1 MKNYVFSDQCVP
13 SSLYGMLLKL
23 KPDEQLIVS
32 IDASEPITEKHL
44 QRIENI
50 AKYMFEKQQS
60 VQFVV
65 YDAGG
70 NRSKQDAVPYTCNE
84 QQLQTCDTINQI
96 LQKYQQP
103 SLGYSAY
110 NPHFYWPY
118 QQVVWAN
125 ELIQDIV
132 KEIKTLQLTPFESV
146 LFIHQTLGSMSN
158 SCLDGYSKNETWA
171 EYNRSILSYYH
182 NQGFVC
188 VSYAHWT
195 KAVIDALQ
203 MPGLSCSIELFDGYN
218 ATTQTYKPSHALN
231 SIDIQDDVYGVQGT
245 YLNDAFWSAEN
256 GVEGYNLATCMYP
269 VADLEHVCL
278 SDQGEKAF
286 HNITPYT
293 HKEYLFTTDKPAQ
306 EESIKDYIQRTIS
319 VPIPM
324 VKYIK
329 GATAILHKAGGF
341 TPEECAKNN
350 KQIIN
355 NTTLAAMRI
364 FDSEAQNTFVK
375 TYQSYIERRT

>member
-1 MKNYVFSDQCVP
+1 MKNYAFSDQCMP
-13 SSLYGMLLKL
+13 SSLYGVLLKL
-23 KPDEQLIVS
+23 KPDEQLIIS
-32 IDASEPITEKHL
+32 IDASKPITPEHIK
-44 QRIENI
+44 RIENI

-84 QQLQTCDTINQI
+84 QQLQLCEEINAKIAMYGHPQ
-96 LQKYQQP
+96 
-103 SLGYSAY
+103 LGFSAY
-110 NPHFYWPY
+110 TPKFYWPY
-118 QQVVWAN
+118 TFVVEAN
-125 ELIQDIV
+125 KLIEDIV
-132 KEIKTLQLTPFESV
+132 QQIKALHLTPFETM

-158 SCLDGYSKNETWA
+158 GYLDGYAKNETWA

-245 YLNDAFWSAEN
+245 YMNDAFWSAEN

-278 SDQGEKAF
+278 SEQGEKAF

-293 HKEYLFTTDKPAQ
+293 HKEYLFTTNKPAQ
-306 EESIKDYIQRTIS
+306 EESMKDYIQRTIS

-341 TPEECAKNN
+341 TKEECAKNN

-375 TYQSYIERRT
+375 TYQSYIERQK

>member
-1 MKNYVFSDQCVP
+1 MKKYAFSDQCMP
-13 SSLYGMLLKL
+13 SSLYGVLLKL
-23 KPDEQLIVS
+23 KPDEQLIIS
-32 IDASEPITEKHL
+32 IDASKPITPEHIK
-44 QRIENI
+44 RIENI

-84 QQLQTCDTINQI
+84 QQLQLCEEINAKIAMYGHPQ
-96 LQKYQQP
+96 
-103 SLGYSAY
+103 LGFSAY
-110 NPHFYWPY
+110 TPKFYWPY
-118 QQVVWAN
+118 TFVVEAN
-125 ELIQDIV
+125 KLIEDIV
-132 KEIKTLQLTPFESV
+132 QQIKALHLTPFETM

-158 SCLDGYSKNETWA
+158 GYLDGYAKNETWA

-245 YLNDAFWSAEN
+245 YMNDAFWSAEN

-278 SDQGEKAF
+278 SEQGEKAF

-293 HKEYLFTTDKPAQ
+293 HKEYLFTTNKPAQ
-306 EESIKDYIQRTIS
+306 EESMKDYIQRTIS

-341 TPEECAKNN
+341 TKEECAKNN